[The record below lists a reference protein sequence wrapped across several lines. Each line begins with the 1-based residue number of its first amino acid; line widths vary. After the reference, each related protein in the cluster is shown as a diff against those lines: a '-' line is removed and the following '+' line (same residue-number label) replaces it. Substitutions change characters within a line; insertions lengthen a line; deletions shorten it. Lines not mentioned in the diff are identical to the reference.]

1 MKASN
6 KSSIITGVSLLCLA
20 ALFSI
25 CLITQAFD
33 FGAGGPGHNN
43 IFYLLG
49 NVLYS
54 VYGFSSILIP
64 GFLLFS
70 GLSCFATKWTARKT
84 MRLITA
90 LIPFFTAVVT
100 EKIIRSIVD
109 LGKGSFSGLKILIAL
124 ITGAMLIVIEYLGAG
139 IIADKIQH
147 SSGKKSNGYAKV
159 SKVSK
164 VSIPSAESNTENDDE
179 ETPKHRSIFD
189 RVLDAV
195 DNPEQDAQEETSV
208 DEEYDE
214 YEEEYQDYNAEQ
226 TEEADESENPYASY
240 EEELEQ
246 EDDEEEIDLD
256 TEIANSADKSSEIDI
271 PSFQENDEE
280 TTEEIVEDQ
289 APAFEEASET
299 AENNDSDAEESSKPN
314 TMITQEEFAALTSPE
329 EPADELEWPD
339 LPPQPKKL
347 PPEYDEDFDEND
359 PDLEW

>member
-159 SKVSK
+159 SKVS
-164 VSIPSAESNTENDDE
+164 VSFSM
-179 ETPKHRSIFD
+179 K
-189 RVLDAV
+189 
-195 DNPEQDAQEETSV
+195 
-208 DEEYDE
+208 
-214 YEEEYQDYNAEQ
+214 
-226 TEEADESENPYASY
+226 
-240 EEELEQ
+240 
-246 EDDEEEIDLD
+246 
-256 TEIANSADKSSEIDI
+256 
-271 PSFQENDEE
+271 
-280 TTEEIVEDQ
+280 
-289 APAFEEASET
+289 
-299 AENNDSDAEESSKPN
+299 
-314 TMITQEEFAALTSPE
+314 
-329 EPADELEWPD
+329 
-339 LPPQPKKL
+339 
-347 PPEYDEDFDEND
+347 
-359 PDLEW
+359 